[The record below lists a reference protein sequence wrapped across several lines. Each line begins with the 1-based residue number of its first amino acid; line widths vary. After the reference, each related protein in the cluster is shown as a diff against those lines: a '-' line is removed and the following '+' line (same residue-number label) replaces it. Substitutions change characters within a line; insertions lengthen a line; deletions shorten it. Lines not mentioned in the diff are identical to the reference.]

1 MFGIINV
8 IGLAFKPL
16 AKFQAV
22 IRVDVIVDSK
32 NLTDKEIED
41 LQKAKWYLEDE
52 IKLRSGKDT
61 SDQAQIHALKEEIA
75 LNKRTIA
82 ELTDK
87 IHRLKRL
94 YPWNFL

>member
-32 NLTDKEIED
+32 NLTDKEI
-41 LQKAKWYLEDE
+41 
-52 IKLRSGKDT
+52 
-61 SDQAQIHALKEEIA
+61 AQIEDIVKRKTGIESVEPIA
-75 LNKRTIA
+75 LSS
-82 ELTDK
+82 D
-87 IHRLKRL
+87 
-94 YPWNFL
+94 FLSSLAILAMWLVDGEI